1 MIMTL
6 EEIAIKVRKELDR
19 RNLKSNARY
28 RALDKIVSY
37 IRDFHNGSISVLQT
51 PKSEFKHQYEN
62 YKIGI
67 GQAFSGAEN
76 SAINEIYNQLDSNFI
91 HKTIS
96 VQTEKTFFA
105 PVEDDLNTLMY
116 PQSFEPASN
125 LNESLIPDIPG
136 LYAIRIKDI
145 SMLPHPYKD
154 ELQNRG
160 HNILYIGKA
169 TKSLRDRLWCQEL
182 NHKSPATFFR
192 SIGAILG
199 YRPIKGSM
207 YGKNTRNYKF
217 SKEDTSKIR
226 LWMTDNL
233 LINTRIL
240 RDNIEDVESALIREY
255 KPIINISKNPY
266 KMEILSEL
274 RDECVRIAKEK

>member
-37 IRDFHNGSISVLQT
+37 IRDFHNGSITVLQT

-62 YKIGI
+62 YKICI

-96 VQTEKTFFA
+96 VQTEKTVFA

-116 PQSFEPASN
+116 PLSFEPAST

-240 RDNIEDVESALIREY
+240 RDHIEDVESALIREY